1 MSYLVIDIGNS
12 KIKGGIWNSLSLED
26 TEPDT
31 LFETD
36 RLDETLLKKWIATR
50 QSMTT
55 LICSVRRL
63 EDNFLNWCAA
73 HGVQILHHEME
84 VGFPVLYES
93 KSTLGMDRLAAVA
106 GAIGLAGGGVPAMVI
121 DAGSCI
127 TYEYINER
135 SEYVGGAISPGL
147 RMRYRAMHQFTG
159 KLPAVEPSEEL
170 PEFYGRDTITSM
182 RAGTEI
188 GFISEINVF
197 VEAFKNKYPHS
208 VIFLCGGDSIFIQ
221 KNSSYKMHYR
231 KHLVLLGLLK
241 ILQANA

>member
-12 KIKGGIWNSLSLED
+12 RVKGGIWKSLNLESM
-26 TEPDT
+26 EPH
-31 LFETD
+31 
-36 RLDETLLKKWIATR
+36 TLLESDQIDTTLLAEWLATYKPKA
-50 QSMTT
+50 T
-55 LICSVRRL
+55 LICSVRKL
-63 EDNFLNWCAA
+63 EDRFVNWCEA
-73 HGVQILHHEME
+73 HNVPILHHEME

-106 GAIGLAGGGVPAMVI
+106 GAIGLSGGGPAMVI

-127 TYEYINER
+127 TYEYINDQ

-147 RMRYRAMHQFTG
+147 RMRYRAMHEFTG
-159 KLPAVEPSEEL
+159 KLPAVEPSEDL
-170 PEFYGRDTITSM
+170 PEIYGRNTIASM
-182 RAGTEI
+182 RSGTEI
-188 GFISEINVF
+188 GFISEIDVF
-197 VEAFKNKYPHS
+197 VEAFKNKYPDS

-221 KNSSYKMHYR
+221 KNSRYKMHYR

>member
-12 KIKGGIWNSLSLED
+12 RVKGGIWNNLSLENLD
-26 TEPDT
+26 PDT
-31 LFETD
+31 LLETD
-36 RLDETLLKKWIATR
+36 RLDEVLLEDWIDTY
-50 QSMTT
+50 QSEST

-63 EDNFLNWCAA
+63 DDEFVHWCKV
-73 HGVQILHHEME
+73 HNVQILHHGMK

-106 GAIGLAGGGVPAMVI
+106 GAIGLSGGVPTMVI

-135 SEYVGGAISPGL
+135 SEYMGGAISPGL
-147 RMRYRAMHQFTG
+147 RMRYKAMHQFTG
-159 KLPAVEPSEEL
+159 KLPAVEPSGEL
-170 PEFYGRDTITSM
+170 PEIYGRDTVTSM

-188 GFISEINVF
+188 GFISEIDVF
-197 VEAFKNKYPHS
+197 IEAFKNKYPNS

-241 ILQANA
+241 IIQANA